1 MSAAKKR
8 LTELER
14 LEIINQLERKNPPS
28 KRYLGRSFNV
38 SEGAIRKIWQNR
50 DEIKRRSAD
59 MSEQRKSKKLRFSSA
74 KYPEL
79 ESQLYDWIS
88 VIRKANLPISPS
100 IIIARAN
107 EIANNLS
114 LEDFKASW
122 MWFSRF
128 RDWKEL
134 QGVYLH
140 GEGGEVN
147 KEDPALLE
155 KLNKLYDEIITYD
168 ADRIYN
174 MDETGIVFRMI
185 PNYTY
190 ILPNEDVKTARGRK
204 KAKERVSLI
213 VCSNATGSHKLQCS
227 MIGKPKAPAC
237 IKGRR

>member
-1 MSAAKKR
+1 MSK
-8 LTELER
+8 
-14 LEIINQLERKNPPS
+14 
-28 KRYLGRSFNV
+28 
-38 SEGAIRKIWQNR
+38 
-50 DEIKRRSAD
+50 
-59 MSEQRKSKKLRFSSA
+59 QRKSKKLRFSSA
-74 KYPEL
+74 KYSDL

-122 MWFSRF
+122 MQLSRF
-128 RDWKEL
+128 RDRKKL
-134 QGVYLH
+134 QGVNLH

-155 KLNKLYDEIITYD
+155 QLNKLYDEIKTYD

-174 MDETGIVFRMI
+174 VDETGIFFIMI

-213 VCSNATGSHKLQCS
+213 VCSNATGSHNLQCS
-227 MIGKPKAPAC
+227 MIGKQKAPAC
-237 IKGRR
+237 IKGNDGLCSTCPKKELGSTKKCAGRIQDFFCLSG